1 MDREGAPV
9 TLQAPTGSTVSTF
22 RETMAQLIAHRTLR
36 RAARLAAAA
45 LALLPALAAAQ
56 TGRTVYRV
64 PIHGEIVPGLVPYV
78 ERSLKEAEKAKA
90 AAVLLD
96 IDTPGGLIDS
106 AEQISDAVRD
116 SRVPV
121 YAFVNRRALSAGAL
135 IALSTRGIY
144 MLPGSA
150 LGAAT
155 PVDGTGTKAP
165 EKYVSA
171 MRSEFRALAEA
182 RGLDPRIA
190 EAMVDEDVAVPGV
203 DEKGKLLT
211 LSTQE
216 AVRVGYAFAVP
227 SWEAATAAVG
237 APRAAVTTPASNW
250 AERVVRFLSNP
261 LVAPFLLTFGFLGLI
276 IELKTPTFGLAGL
289 AGLAS
294 LTLFFGSHYILGLA
308 GWESVALIAAGIILV
323 LVEIFVIP
331 GFGVAGV
338 LGIAAV
344 AGSILLALV
353 GAHPTAADLSTAA
366 LVLTSSLLMVVFSLW
381 ALLRHLPHD
390 RRARNLIHQGGL
402 ASSAGYRAS
411 AARADLHGAEGV
423 AVTDLRPAGT
433 ADFDGERLDVVS
445 HGDFVTAGTAVRIVR
460 SEGYRH
466 VVEPVGRG

>member
-1 MDREGAPV
+1 
-9 TLQAPTGSTVSTF
+9 
-22 RETMAQLIAHRTLR
+22 MAQHIVAPAPLR
-36 RAARLAAAA
+36 RALGLAAAA
-45 LALLPALAAAQ
+45 LALLPAMAAAQ
-56 TGRTVYRV
+56 ERTVYRV

-78 ERSLKEAEKAKA
+78 ERSLKEAAEAKA

-96 IDTPGGLIDS
+96 IDTPGGLIDT

-116 SRVPV
+116 ADVPV
-121 YAFVNRRALSAGAL
+121 YAFVNRRALSAGAM
-135 IALSTRGIY
+135 IALSTRGVY

-155 PVDGTGTKAP
+155 PVDGAGTKAS

-211 LSTQE
+211 LSTRE
-216 AVRVGYAFAVP
+216 AVRVGYAFEVA
-227 SWEAATAAVG
+227 SWEGALAAVG

-289 AGLAS
+289 AGLGS

-308 GWESVALIAAGIILV
+308 GWESVALIAAGIVLV

-366 LVLTSSLLMVVFSLW
+366 LVLTSSLIMVAFSLW

-390 RRARNLIHQGGL
+390 RRARNLILQGGL
-402 ASSAGYRAS
+402 ASSAGYRAA

-423 AVTDLRPAGT
+423 TVTDLRPAGT
-433 ADFDGERLDVVS
+433 AEFAGERLDVVS
-445 HGDFVTAGTAVRIVR
+445 EGDFVPAGTAVRVVR

-466 VVEPVGRG
+466 VVEPLARE